1 MRSATHEQHDH
12 LLKWIKRLVMPYD
25 ELGGNRVCPYAHL
38 AKMRAVNV
46 QIRNLKEL
54 PDIKCDV
61 LILICSDKHLSHHEP
76 LTHENLKEHCRR
88 LAEQYPDMIFLP
100 DSEKETYING
110 VQTNNG
116 KYKLILCQDKK
127 KLLDARKQLAKSDYY
142 TFWEPEYYEE
152 IVGDSLD

>member
-1 MRSATHEQHDH
+1 MRLATHEQQNH
-12 LLKWIKRLVMPYD
+12 LLIWIKRLVMPYE

-46 QIRNLKEL
+46 QIRDLKEL

-61 LILICSDKHLSHHEP
+61 LILICSEQKLSHNNP
-76 LTHENLKEHCRR
+76 LTHNELKEHCAR

-100 DSEKETYING
+100 DSEKETHING

-116 KYKLILCQDKK
+116 KYKLILCQSKQ
-127 KLLDARKQLAKSDYY
+127 KLLGARTQLAKTDYY
-142 TFWEPEYYEE
+142 TFWEPEYLKE